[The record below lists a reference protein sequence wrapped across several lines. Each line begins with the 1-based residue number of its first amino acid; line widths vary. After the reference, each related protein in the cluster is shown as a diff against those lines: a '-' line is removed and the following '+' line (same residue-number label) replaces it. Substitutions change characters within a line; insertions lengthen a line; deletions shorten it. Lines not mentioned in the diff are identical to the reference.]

1 MVNQRAEEA
10 AVKAANDLRRRF
22 GGRSDEELFGLQ
34 IGLVLGTGWGDSL
47 RLEFPTEIDL
57 GTIEGFD
64 IVRRL
69 GAIEG
74 HRRTVLDGNSMYA
87 GGIKTILRSSRV
99 CALRGRLH
107 LNEDYANPE
116 LAAAVRLQTEM
127 LIKLGV
133 KALIVTSAVG
143 SLTPEVEVG
152 DIVVVDGFCTLFA
165 PDMPL
170 HSGEFCSPEDVLL
183 KHQELASAVVERVT
197 GRRRT
202 GGHVMVRGPFFEG
215 RKYDKVFLRSTGAS
229 VVGMSMLPEASIAA
243 LHGIPMIGLG
253 FVTNTADETHSH
265 EENQRRAKG
274 RSADLGKVLTALI
287 EAVTKG

>member
-1 MVNQRAEEA
+1 MVHTRSETKAVRAAEYLKLRLCREDQL
-10 AVKAANDLRRRF
+10 ANFLPPQV
-22 GGRSDEELFGLQ
+22 G
-34 IGLVLGTGWGDSL
+34 IVLGTGWGDSL
-47 RLEFPTEIDL
+47 VTDFLFGVELKSMEEFKVIRGLDE
-57 GTIEGFD
+57 
-64 IVRRL
+64 
-69 GAIEG
+69 IEG
-74 HRRTVLDGNSMYA
+74 HRRTFLYGLLMNE
-87 GGIKTILRSSRV
+87 GQLCGTPPV

-107 LNEDYANPE
+107 LNEAPYNRR

-170 HSGEFCSPEDVLL
+170 YSGEFCSPEDTLL
-183 KHQELASAVVERVT
+183 VHRERACEIVERIT
-197 GRRRT
+197 GRRRM

-215 RKYDKVFLRSTGAS
+215 RKYDKAFLRSTGAS
-229 VVGMSMLPEASIAA
+229 VVGMSMLPEACIAA
-243 LHGIPMIGLG
+243 LYGIPVIGLG

-265 EENQRRAKG
+265 EENQRRAKE
-274 RSADLGKVLTALI
+274 RSADLGKVLTALV
-287 EAVTKG
+287 EELTKE